1 MNLKEL
7 VGKVL
12 SSRGAVFNVFAGL
25 ASILSLYGW
34 AAEKFF
40 DYAPEK
46 IGFIAFIVI
55 LCAVVVAVYFLVS
68 GYLYYEK
75 MRAAQGG
82 HVLNHKITHQLR
94 NAIVGLQDLEYA
106 TTKKMEVVER
116 EIHFSE
122 IKENDELRRRDL
134 FKKLASK
141 VCNIVARQIGD
152 HFSCNQIDGNVR
164 TTIKII
170 IPDGD
175 SQLDWKIV
183 TAAVDAETWNDQDR
197 LIEAQA
203 YEQHK
208 IGDNS
213 DFEGIVLG
221 KKSCFSCNDL
231 QSLSSRD
238 YKNSSPEW
246 RSRYN
251 ATLVVPIKSKPDG
264 QSDAVYY
271 GFITADSLNPSKQ
284 EQFSS
289 DINSAVVNIMAHA
302 ADAMAVWFIK
312 NDNHVK
318 SIERAETERIGLL
331 VLWGF
336 IDQHKLKISGG

>member
-1 MNLKEL
+1 
-7 VGKVL
+7 
-12 SSRGAVFNVFAGL
+12 
-25 ASILSLYGW
+25 
-34 AAEKFF
+34 
-40 DYAPEK
+40 
-46 IGFIAFIVI
+46 
-55 LCAVVVAVYFLVS
+55 
-68 GYLYYEK
+68 
-75 MRAAQGG
+75 
-82 HVLNHKITHQLR
+82 
-94 NAIVGLQDLEYA
+94 
-106 TTKKMEVVER
+106 
-116 EIHFSE
+116 
-122 IKENDELRRRDL
+122 
-134 FKKLASK
+134 
-141 VCNIVARQIGD
+141 
-152 HFSCNQIDGNVR
+152 
-164 TTIKII
+164 
-170 IPDGD
+170 
-175 SQLDWKIV
+175 
-183 TAAVDAETWNDQDR
+183 
-197 LIEAQA
+197 
-203 YEQHK
+203 
-208 IGDNS
+208 
-213 DFEGIVLG
+213 
-221 KKSCFSCNDL
+221 L